1 MAKKNTNTTPRL
13 NEVFLRGKI
22 SHVYGSERG
31 GSLTVPYSVPARKP
45 VRDEEGN
52 VTFVDSANTFFPEAL
67 YNQYTVTKEI
77 IQDFNKNDNVIIKG
91 YLGSYATPSGTGY
104 DEHTVLF
111 IDTVEHDHTQMEQLL
126 GVPGFG
132 SRYATPTCEVR
143 VEAKIIGITKRYDT
157 IYELRL
163 ECEKDGRTYPVTAM
177 YYRSPR
183 NLEND
188 FHMNDIVYVIG
199 TMESARNEFRG
210 KIYFLQTFVIQEMVK
225 QSDVLNAYN
234 RMRKEQEKAQSAQ
247 RERDAAER
255 AKANAT
261 AYEESVTQDEAEAI
275 AEEEA
280 VASETEAYE
289 SSDSYEETEDIQE
302 ADSERA
308 ETEENGANE

>member
-13 NEVFLRGKI
+13 NEVFLRGRI

-77 IQDFNKNDNVIIKG
+77 IQDFSKNDNVIIKG

-210 KIYFLQTFVIQEMVK
+210 KIYFLQTFVIHEMVK
-225 QSDVLNAYN
+225 QSDVLAAYN
-234 RMRKEQEKAQSAQ
+234 RMRKEQERAQSAQ

-255 AKANAT
+255 AKAA
-261 AYEESVTQDEAEAI
+261 AYEEPVTPDEAEAT
-275 AEEEA
+275 AAEEA

-289 SSDSYEETEDIQE
+289 TTDSYEETEDIQE
-302 ADSERA
+302 ADTERT
-308 ETEENGANE
+308 ETEESGTNE

>member
-13 NEVFLRGKI
+13 NEVFLRGRI

-77 IQDFNKNDNVIIKG
+77 IQDFSKNDNVIIKG

-210 KIYFLQTFVIQEMVK
+210 KIYFLQTFVIHEMVK
-225 QSDVLNAYN
+225 QSDVLAAYN

-255 AKANAT
+255 AKAA
-261 AYEESVTQDEAEAI
+261 AYEEPVTPDEAEAT

-289 SSDSYEETEDIQE
+289 TSDSYEETEDIQE
-302 ADSERA
+302 ADAERT
-308 ETEENGANE
+308 ETEENSVNE

>member
-1 MAKKNTNTTPRL
+1 M
-13 NEVFLRGKI
+13 
-22 SHVYGSERG
+22 YGSERG

-77 IQDFNKNDNVIIKG
+77 IQDFSKNDNVIIKG

-210 KIYFLQTFVIQEMVK
+210 KIYFLQTFVIHEMVK
-225 QSDVLNAYN
+225 QSDVLAAYN

-255 AKANAT
+255 AKAA
-261 AYEESVTQDEAEAI
+261 AYEEPVTPDEAEAT

-289 SSDSYEETEDIQE
+289 TSDSYEETEDIQE
-302 ADSERA
+302 ADAERT
-308 ETEENGANE
+308 ETDGSSANE

>member
-13 NEVFLRGKI
+13 NEVFLRGRI

-77 IQDFNKNDNVIIKG
+77 IQDFSKNDNVIIKG

-210 KIYFLQTFVIQEMVK
+210 KIYFLQTFVIHEMVK
-225 QSDVLNAYN
+225 QSDVLAAYN
-234 RMRKEQEKAQSAQ
+234 RMRKEQERAQSAQ

-255 AKANAT
+255 AKAA
-261 AYEESVTQDEAEAI
+261 AYEEPVTPDEAEAT
-275 AEEEA
+275 AAEEA

-289 SSDSYEETEDIQE
+289 TTDSYEETEDIQE
-302 ADSERA
+302 ADTERTEA
-308 ETEENGANE
+308 EGSSTNE

>member
-13 NEVFLRGKI
+13 NEVFLRGRI

-77 IQDFNKNDNVIIKG
+77 IQDFSKNDNVIIKG

-210 KIYFLQTFVIQEMVK
+210 KIYFLQTFVIHEMVK
-225 QSDVLNAYN
+225 QSDVLAAYN
-234 RMRKEQEKAQSAQ
+234 RMRKEQERAQSAQ

-255 AKANAT
+255 AKAA
-261 AYEESVTQDEAEAI
+261 AYEEPVTPDEAEAT

-289 SSDSYEETEDIQE
+289 TTDSYEETEDIQE
-302 ADSERA
+302 ADTERTEA
-308 ETEENGANE
+308 EESSTNE

>member
-13 NEVFLRGKI
+13 NEVFLRGRI

-77 IQDFNKNDNVIIKG
+77 IQDFSKNDNVIIKG

-132 SRYATPTCEVR
+132 NRYATPTCEVR

-210 KIYFLQTFVIQEMVK
+210 KIYFLQTFVIHEMVK
-225 QSDVLNAYN
+225 QSDVLAAYN
-234 RMRKEQEKAQSAQ
+234 RMRKEQERRSPHRGNVMPLSAQ
-247 RERDAAER
+247 KLLLMRSR
-255 AKANAT
+255 
-261 AYEESVTQDEAEAI
+261 
-275 AEEEA
+275 
-280 VASETEAYE
+280 
-289 SSDSYEETEDIQE
+289 
-302 ADSERA
+302 
-308 ETEENGANE
+308 

>member
-77 IQDFNKNDNVIIKG
+77 IQDFSKNDNVIIKG

-210 KIYFLQTFVIQEMVK
+210 KIYFLQTFVIHEMVK
-225 QSDVLNAYN
+225 QSDVLAAYN
-234 RMRKEQEKAQSAQ
+234 RMRKEQERAQSAQ

-255 AKANAT
+255 AKAT
-261 AYEESVTQDEAEAI
+261 AYEEPVTPDEAEAT
-275 AEEEA
+275 AAEEA

-289 SSDSYEETEDIQE
+289 TTDSYEETEDIQE
-302 ADSERA
+302 ADTERTEA
-308 ETEENGANE
+308 EESSTNE

>member
-13 NEVFLRGKI
+13 NEVFLRGRI

-77 IQDFNKNDNVIIKG
+77 IQDFSKNDNVIIKG

-210 KIYFLQTFVIQEMVK
+210 KIYFLQTFVIHEMVK
-225 QSDVLNAYN
+225 QSDVLAAYN
-234 RMRKEQEKAQSAQ
+234 RMRKEQERAQSAQ

-255 AKANAT
+255 AKAA
-261 AYEESVTQDEAEAI
+261 AYEEPVTPDEAEAT
-275 AEEEA
+275 AAEEA

-289 SSDSYEETEDIQE
+289 TTDSYEETEDIQE
-302 ADSERA
+302 ADTERTEA
-308 ETEENGANE
+308 EESSTNE

>member
-1 MAKKNTNTTPRL
+1 MAKKNANTTPRL
-13 NEVFLRGKI
+13 NEVFLRGRI

-77 IQDFNKNDNVIIKG
+77 IQDFSKNDNVIIKG

-210 KIYFLQTFVIQEMVK
+210 KIYFLQTFVIHEMVK
-225 QSDVLNAYN
+225 QSDVLAAYN
-234 RMRKEQEKAQSAQ
+234 RMRKEQERAQSAQ

-255 AKANAT
+255 AKAA
-261 AYEESVTQDEAEAI
+261 AYEEPVTPDEAEAT
-275 AEEEA
+275 AAEEA

-289 SSDSYEETEDIQE
+289 TTDSYEETEDIQE
-302 ADSERA
+302 ADAERTEA
-308 ETEENGANE
+308 EGSSTNE

>member
-77 IQDFNKNDNVIIKG
+77 IQDFSKNDNVIIKG

-210 KIYFLQTFVIQEMVK
+210 KIYFLQTFVIHEMVK
-225 QSDVLNAYN
+225 QSDVLNA
-234 RMRKEQEKAQSAQ
+234 
-247 RERDAAER
+247 
-255 AKANAT
+255 
-261 AYEESVTQDEAEAI
+261 
-275 AEEEA
+275 
-280 VASETEAYE
+280 
-289 SSDSYEETEDIQE
+289 
-302 ADSERA
+302 
-308 ETEENGANE
+308 

>member
-13 NEVFLRGKI
+13 NEVFLRGRI

-77 IQDFNKNDNVIIKG
+77 IQDFSKNDNVIIKG

-210 KIYFLQTFVIQEMVK
+210 KIYFLQTFVIHEMVK
-225 QSDVLNAYN
+225 QSDVLAAYN

-247 RERDAAER
+247 RERDAAGR
-255 AKANAT
+255 AKAA
-261 AYEESVTQDEAEAI
+261 ASEEPVTPDEAEAT

-289 SSDSYEETEDIQE
+289 TSDSYEETEDIQE
-302 ADSERA
+302 ADAERT
-308 ETEENGANE
+308 ETEEGSTNE

>member
-13 NEVFLRGKI
+13 NEVFLRGRI

-77 IQDFNKNDNVIIKG
+77 IQDFSKNDNVIIKG

-234 RMRKEQEKAQSAQ
+234 RMRKEQEKARSAQ

-255 AKANAT
+255 AKAA
-261 AYEESVTQDEAEAI
+261 AYEEPVTPDEAEAT

-289 SSDSYEETEDIQE
+289 TSDSYEETEDIQE
-302 ADSERA
+302 ADAERM
-308 ETEENGANE
+308 ETEGSSANE

>member
-67 YNQYTVTKEI
+67 YNQYTITKEI

-210 KIYFLQTFVIQEMVK
+210 KIYFLQTFVIHEMVK
-225 QSDVLNAYN
+225 QSDVLAAYN

-255 AKANAT
+255 AKAA
-261 AYEESVTQDEAEAI
+261 AYEEPVTPDEAEAT

-289 SSDSYEETEDIQE
+289 TSDSYEETEDIQE
-302 ADSERA
+302 ADAERT
-308 ETEENGANE
+308 ETEEGSTNE

>member
-77 IQDFNKNDNVIIKG
+77 IQDFSKNDNVIIKG

-210 KIYFLQTFVIQEMVK
+210 KIYFLQTFVIHEMVK
-225 QSDVLNAYN
+225 QSDVLAAYN

-255 AKANAT
+255 AKAA
-261 AYEESVTQDEAEAI
+261 AYEEPVTPDEAEAT

-289 SSDSYEETEDIQE
+289 TSDSYEETEDIQE
-302 ADSERA
+302 ADAERT
-308 ETEENGANE
+308 ETEEGSTNE

>member
-13 NEVFLRGKI
+13 NEVFLRGRI

-77 IQDFNKNDNVIIKG
+77 IQDFSKNDNVIIKG

-210 KIYFLQTFVIQEMVK
+210 KIYFLQTFVIHEMVK
-225 QSDVLNAYN
+225 QSDILAAYN
-234 RMRKEQEKAQSAQ
+234 RMRKEQERAQSAQ

-255 AKANAT
+255 AKAA
-261 AYEESVTQDEAEAI
+261 AYEEPVTPDEAEAT
-275 AEEEA
+275 AAEEA

-289 SSDSYEETEDIQE
+289 TTDSYEETEDIQE
-302 ADSERA
+302 ADTERTEA
-308 ETEENGANE
+308 EGSSTNE

>member
-13 NEVFLRGKI
+13 NEVFLRGRI

-77 IQDFNKNDNVIIKG
+77 IQDFSKNDNVIIKG

-210 KIYFLQTFVIQEMVK
+210 KIYFLQTFVIHEMVK
-225 QSDVLNAYN
+225 QSDVLAAYN

-255 AKANAT
+255 AKAA
-261 AYEESVTQDEAEAI
+261 AYEEPVTPDEAEAT

-289 SSDSYEETEDIQE
+289 TSDSYEETEDIQE
-302 ADSERA
+302 ADAERT
-308 ETEENGANE
+308 ETEEGSTNE

>member
-13 NEVFLRGKI
+13 NEVFLRGRI

-52 VTFVDSANTFFPEAL
+52 VTFMDSANTFFPEAL

-77 IQDFNKNDNVIIKG
+77 IQDFSKNDNVIIKG

-210 KIYFLQTFVIQEMVK
+210 KIYFLQTFVIHEMVK
-225 QSDVLNAYN
+225 QSDVLAAYN

-255 AKANAT
+255 AKAA
-261 AYEESVTQDEAEAI
+261 AYEEPVTPDEAEAT

-289 SSDSYEETEDIQE
+289 TTDSYEETEDIQE
-302 ADSERA
+302 ADTERA
-308 ETEENGANE
+308 ETEESGTNE

>member
-13 NEVFLRGKI
+13 NEVFLRGRI

-77 IQDFNKNDNVIIKG
+77 IQDFSKNDNVIIKG

-255 AKANAT
+255 AKAA
-261 AYEESVTQDEAEAI
+261 AYEELVTPDEAEAT

-289 SSDSYEETEDIQE
+289 TSDSYEETEDIQE
-302 ADSERA
+302 ADAERT
-308 ETEENGANE
+308 ETEGSSANE

>member
-77 IQDFNKNDNVIIKG
+77 IQDFSKNDNVIIKG

-132 SRYATPTCEVR
+132 SRYAIPTCEVR

-210 KIYFLQTFVIQEMVK
+210 KIYFLQTFVIHEMVK
-225 QSDVLNAYN
+225 QSDVLAAYN

-255 AKANAT
+255 AKAA
-261 AYEESVTQDEAEAI
+261 AYEEPVTPDEAEAT

-289 SSDSYEETEDIQE
+289 TSDSYEETEDIQE
-302 ADSERA
+302 ADAERT
-308 ETEENGANE
+308 ETEEGSTNE

>member
-13 NEVFLRGKI
+13 NEVFLRGRI

-77 IQDFNKNDNVIIKG
+77 IQDFSKNDNVIIKG

-210 KIYFLQTFVIQEMVK
+210 KIYFLQTFVIHEMVK
-225 QSDVLNAYN
+225 QSDVLAAYN

-255 AKANAT
+255 AKAA
-261 AYEESVTQDEAEAI
+261 AYEEPVTPDEAEAT
-275 AEEEA
+275 AAEEA

-289 SSDSYEETEDIQE
+289 TTDSYEETEDIQE
-302 ADSERA
+302 ADTERTEA
-308 ETEENGANE
+308 EGSSTNE

>member
-13 NEVFLRGKI
+13 NEVFLRGRI

-77 IQDFNKNDNVIIKG
+77 IQDFSKNDNVIIKG

-210 KIYFLQTFVIQEMVK
+210 KIYFLQTFVIHEMVK
-225 QSDVLNAYN
+225 QSDVLAAYN

-255 AKANAT
+255 AKAA
-261 AYEESVTQDEAEAI
+261 AYEEPVTPDEAEAT

-289 SSDSYEETEDIQE
+289 TTDSYEETEDIQE
-302 ADSERA
+302 ADTERA
-308 ETEENGANE
+308 ETEESGTNE

>member
-77 IQDFNKNDNVIIKG
+77 IQDFSKNDNVIIKG

-210 KIYFLQTFVIQEMVK
+210 KIYFLQTFVIHEMVK
-225 QSDVLNAYN
+225 QSDVLAAYN
-234 RMRKEQEKAQSAQ
+234 RMRKEQEKAQSAR

-255 AKANAT
+255 AKAA
-261 AYEESVTQDEAEAI
+261 AYEEPVTPDEAEAT

-289 SSDSYEETEDIQE
+289 TSDSYEETEDIQE
-302 ADSERA
+302 ADAERT
-308 ETEENGANE
+308 ETEGSSANE

>member
-13 NEVFLRGKI
+13 NEVFLRGRI

-77 IQDFNKNDNVIIKG
+77 IQDFSKNDNVIIKG

-210 KIYFLQTFVIQEMVK
+210 KIYFLQTFVIHEMVK
-225 QSDVLNAYN
+225 QSDVLAAYN

-255 AKANAT
+255 AKAA
-261 AYEESVTQDEAEAI
+261 ASEEPVTPDEAEAT

-289 SSDSYEETEDIQE
+289 TSDSYEETEDIQE
-302 ADSERA
+302 ADAERT
-308 ETEENGANE
+308 ETEEGSTNE

>member
-13 NEVFLRGKI
+13 NEVFLRGRI

-77 IQDFNKNDNVIIKG
+77 IQDFSKNDNVIIKG

-210 KIYFLQTFVIQEMVK
+210 KIYFLQTFVIHEMVK
-225 QSDVLNAYN
+225 QSDVLAAYN

-255 AKANAT
+255 AKAA
-261 AYEESVTQDEAEAI
+261 AYEEPVTPDEAEAT

-289 SSDSYEETEDIQE
+289 TTDSYEETEDIQE
-302 ADSERA
+302 ADTERT
-308 ETEENGANE
+308 ETEGSSANE

>member
-77 IQDFNKNDNVIIKG
+77 IQDFSKNDNVIIKG

-210 KIYFLQTFVIQEMVK
+210 KIYFLQTFVIHEMVK
-225 QSDVLNAYN
+225 QSDVLAAYN

-255 AKANAT
+255 AKAA
-261 AYEESVTQDEAEAI
+261 AYEEPVTPDEAEAT

-289 SSDSYEETEDIQE
+289 ASDSYEETEDIQE
-302 ADSERA
+302 ADAERT
-308 ETEENGANE
+308 ETEEGSTNE

>member
-13 NEVFLRGKI
+13 NEVFLRGRI

-77 IQDFNKNDNVIIKG
+77 IQDFSKNDNVIIKG

-210 KIYFLQTFVIQEMVK
+210 KIYFLQTFVIHEMVK
-225 QSDVLNAYN
+225 QSDVLAAYN

-255 AKANAT
+255 AKAA
-261 AYEESVTQDEAEAI
+261 AYEEPVTPDEAEAT

-289 SSDSYEETEDIQE
+289 TTDSYEETEDIQE
-302 ADSERA
+302 ADTERTEA
-308 ETEENGANE
+308 EGSSTNE

>member
-13 NEVFLRGKI
+13 NEVFLRGRI

-77 IQDFNKNDNVIIKG
+77 IQVFSKNDNVIIKG

-210 KIYFLQTFVIQEMVK
+210 KIYFLQTFVIHEMVK
-225 QSDVLNAYN
+225 QSDVLAAYN
-234 RMRKEQEKAQSAQ
+234 RMRKEQERAQSAQ

-255 AKANAT
+255 AKAA
-261 AYEESVTQDEAEAI
+261 AYEEPVTPDEAEAT

-289 SSDSYEETEDIQE
+289 TTDSYEETEDIQE
-302 ADSERA
+302 ADAERT
-308 ETEENGANE
+308 ETEGSSANE

>member
-1 MAKKNTNTTPRL
+1 M
-13 NEVFLRGKI
+13 
-22 SHVYGSERG
+22 
-31 GSLTVPYSVPARKP
+31 
-45 VRDEEGN
+45 
-52 VTFVDSANTFFPEAL
+52 TFVDSANTFFPEAL

-77 IQDFNKNDNVIIKG
+77 IQDFSKNDNVIIKG

-255 AKANAT
+255 AKANAA

-302 ADSERA
+302 ADTKRT

>member
-13 NEVFLRGKI
+13 NEVFLRGRI

-77 IQDFNKNDNVIIKG
+77 IQDFSKNDNVIIKG

-210 KIYFLQTFVIQEMVK
+210 KIYFLQTFVIHEMVK
-225 QSDVLNAYN
+225 QSDVLAAYN

-255 AKANAT
+255 AKAA
-261 AYEESVTQDEAEAI
+261 AYEEPVTPDEAEAT

-289 SSDSYEETEDIQE
+289 TTDSYEETEDIQE
-302 ADSERA
+302 ADTERT
-308 ETEENGANE
+308 ETEEGSTNE

>member
-77 IQDFNKNDNVIIKG
+77 IQDFSKNDNVIIKG

-210 KIYFLQTFVIQEMVK
+210 KIYFLQTFVIHEMVK
-225 QSDVLNAYN
+225 QSDVLAAYN

-255 AKANAT
+255 AKAA
-261 AYEESVTQDEAEAI
+261 AYEEPVTPDEAEAT

-289 SSDSYEETEDIQE
+289 TSDSYEETEDIQE
-302 ADSERA
+302 ADAERT
-308 ETEENGANE
+308 ETEGSSTNE

>member
-77 IQDFNKNDNVIIKG
+77 IQDFSKNDNVIIKG

-210 KIYFLQTFVIQEMVK
+210 KIYFLQTFVIHEMVK
-225 QSDVLNAYN
+225 QSDVLAAYN
-234 RMRKEQEKAQSAQ
+234 RMRKEQEKSQSAQ

-255 AKANAT
+255 AKAA
-261 AYEESVTQDEAEAI
+261 AYEEPVTPDEAEAT

-289 SSDSYEETEDIQE
+289 TSDSYEETEDIQE
-302 ADSERA
+302 ADAERT
-308 ETEENGANE
+308 ETEEGSTNE

>member
-13 NEVFLRGKI
+13 NEVFLRGRI

-77 IQDFNKNDNVIIKG
+77 IQDFSKNDNVIIKG

-255 AKANAT
+255 AKAA
-261 AYEESVTQDEAEAI
+261 AYEEPVTPDEAEVT

-289 SSDSYEETEDIQE
+289 TSDSYEETEDIQE
-302 ADSERA
+302 ADAERT
-308 ETEENGANE
+308 ETEGSSANE

>member
-13 NEVFLRGKI
+13 NEVFLRGRI

-77 IQDFNKNDNVIIKG
+77 IQDFSKNDNVIIKG

-210 KIYFLQTFVIQEMVK
+210 KIYFLQTFVIHEMVK
-225 QSDVLNAYN
+225 QSDVLAAYN

-255 AKANAT
+255 AKAA
-261 AYEESVTQDEAEAI
+261 AYEEPVTPDEAEAT

-289 SSDSYEETEDIQE
+289 TSDSYEETEDIQE
-302 ADSERA
+302 ADAERT
-308 ETEENGANE
+308 ETDGSSANE

>member
-13 NEVFLRGKI
+13 NEVFLRGRI

-77 IQDFNKNDNVIIKG
+77 IQDFSKNDNVIIKG

-210 KIYFLQTFVIQEMVK
+210 KIYFLQTFVIHEMVK
-225 QSDVLNAYN
+225 QSDVLAAYN

-255 AKANAT
+255 AKTA
-261 AYEESVTQDEAEAI
+261 AYEEPVTPDEAEAT

-289 SSDSYEETEDIQE
+289 TSDSYEETEDIQE
-302 ADSERA
+302 ADAERT
-308 ETEENGANE
+308 ETEEGSTNE

>member
-13 NEVFLRGKI
+13 NEFFLRGKI

-67 YNQYTVTKEI
+67 YNQYTATKEI
-77 IQDFNKNDNVIIKG
+77 IQDFSKNDNVIIKG

-210 KIYFLQTFVIQEMVK
+210 KIYFLQTFVIHEMVK
-225 QSDVLNAYN
+225 QSDVLAAYN

-255 AKANAT
+255 AKAA
-261 AYEESVTQDEAEAI
+261 AYEEPVTPDEAEAT

-289 SSDSYEETEDIQE
+289 TSDSYEETEDIQE
-302 ADSERA
+302 ADAERT
-308 ETEENGANE
+308 ETEEGSTNE

>member
-13 NEVFLRGKI
+13 NEVFLRGRI

-77 IQDFNKNDNVIIKG
+77 IQDFSKNDNVIIKG

-210 KIYFLQTFVIQEMVK
+210 KIYFLQTFVIHEMVK
-225 QSDVLNAYN
+225 QSDVLAAYN
-234 RMRKEQEKAQSAQ
+234 RMRKEQERAQSAQ

-255 AKANAT
+255 AKAA
-261 AYEESVTQDEAEAI
+261 AYEEPVTPDEAEAT

-289 SSDSYEETEDIQE
+289 TSDSYEETEDIQE
-302 ADSERA
+302 ADTERT
-308 ETEENGANE
+308 ETEGSSANE

>member
-13 NEVFLRGKI
+13 NEVFLRGRI

-77 IQDFNKNDNVIIKG
+77 IQDFSKNDNVIIKG

-255 AKANAT
+255 AKAA
-261 AYEESVTQDEAEAI
+261 AYEEPVTPDEAEAT

-289 SSDSYEETEDIQE
+289 TSDSYEETEDIQE
-302 ADSERA
+302 ADAERM
-308 ETEENGANE
+308 ETEGSSANE